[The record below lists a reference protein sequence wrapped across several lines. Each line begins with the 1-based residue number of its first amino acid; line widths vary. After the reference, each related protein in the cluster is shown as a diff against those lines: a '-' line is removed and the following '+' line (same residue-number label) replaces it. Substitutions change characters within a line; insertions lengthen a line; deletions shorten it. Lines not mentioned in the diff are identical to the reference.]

1 MPPGVVTVMSTV
13 PADSAGEVAV
23 QRIVVEQLTEVPAV
37 VPNLAVVEP
46 TTKPVP
52 AMVTTVPLPRGPP
65 VRLSEVTVGTAS

>member
-1 MPPGVVTVMSTV
+1 MSTV

-52 AMVTTVPLPRGPP
+52 AMVTTVPAKSGPALGLMP
-65 VRLSEVTVGTAS
+65 VTLGIVS